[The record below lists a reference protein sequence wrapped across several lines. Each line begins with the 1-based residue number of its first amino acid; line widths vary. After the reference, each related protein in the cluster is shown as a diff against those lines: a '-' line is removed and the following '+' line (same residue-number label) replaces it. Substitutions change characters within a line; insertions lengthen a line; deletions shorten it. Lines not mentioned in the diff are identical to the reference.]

1 MAGTAGAMSADTA
14 DSVAAEIAGSI
25 ILAGR
30 RVAAKGWVP
39 ATSGN
44 ISQRIDLATMAITV
58 SGADKGELAAEHVMA
73 APIYGAAPPG
83 ASAETGLH
91 QVAYRLHADVGAVIH
106 VHSLAA
112 TLVSRRFAGSG
123 EVIFEGYELL
133 KAFAGIQT
141 HDVSMRIPIYA
152 NSQDI
157 PALAERV
164 ERRSSQYPR
173 SPGFLIAG
181 HGLYAWGSTMA
192 DAMRHA
198 EAFDFLF
205 SCQLV
210 PGGYAL

>member
-1 MAGTAGAMSADTA
+1 MPNSPEPSTAVPTEIADEI
-14 DSVAAEIAGSI
+14 VAAGQ
-25 ILAGR
+25 

-44 ISQRIDLATMAITV
+44 LSRRIDVATLAITV
-58 SGADKGELAAEHVMA
+58 TGVDKGALTPAHVMS
-73 APIYGAAPPG
+73 APIHGAPPKG
-83 ASAETGLH
+83 VSAETGLH
-91 QVAYRLHADVGAVIH
+91 QLAYRRHGETGAVVH
-106 VHSLAA
+106 VHSLGA

-123 EVIFEGYELL
+123 EVIFEGYEIL
-133 KAFAGIQT
+133 KAFAGVAT
-141 HDVSMRIPIYA
+141 HEIALGIPIVA

-157 PALAERV
+157 RTLAEKV
-164 ERRSSQYPR
+164 ERRLEHYPR

-181 HGLYAWGSTMA
+181 HGLYAWGDTMA
-192 DAMRHA
+192 DALRHA

>member
-1 MAGTAGAMSADTA
+1 MDAETTHE
-14 DSVAAEIAGSI
+14 VAAEIADSI
-25 ILAGR
+25 IATGSR
-30 RVAAKGWVP
+30 IAAKGWVP

-58 SGADKGELAAEHVMA
+58 SGVDKGELTPWDVMP
-73 APIYGAAPPG
+73 APIYGAPPPG

-91 QVAYRLHADVGAVIH
+91 QLVYRLHADIGAVIH
-106 VHSLAA
+106 IHSLAA

-133 KAFAGIQT
+133 KAFAGIKT
-141 HDVSMRIPIYA
+141 HDISIRIPIYA

-157 PALAERV
+157 PALAEKV
-164 ERRSSQYPR
+164 ERRTSQYPR

-181 HGLYAWGSTMA
+181 HGLYAWGATMA
-192 DAMRHA
+192 DALRHA